1 MYSAIKIL
9 WFEHLSYKNI
19 SKLLIIYDSM
29 NKFQFVIDTQK
40 IIRMCKKDVLF
51 ILFYDFSI
59 VLNSEIYG
67 DYKISKRVLNF
78 TLMKCIFPF
87 EI

>member
-9 WFEHLSYKNI
+9 WFELLSYKKI
-19 SKLLIIYDSM
+19 SKLLIIYDPM
-29 NKFQFVIDTQK
+29 NKFQFAIDTQK
-40 IIRMCKKDVLF
+40 IMRMCKKDVLF

-67 DYKISKRVLNF
+67 EYEISKRVLIF
-78 TLMKCIFPF
+78 TLMKCIFLF